1 MLFLKIFLTF
11 VVGFICV
18 LLVILVYNV
27 DIRDTGITD
36 NFFIDTCIEVITYM
50 LVLIVCVLCIV
61 LIWRIPI
68 IWYV

>member
-1 MLFLKIFLTF
+1 MLFLKILLTF

-18 LLVILVYNV
+18 LLTILVYNV
-27 DIRDTGITD
+27 DIRGTGVTD
-36 NFFIDTCIEVITYM
+36 SFFIDTCIEFITYM
-50 LVLIVCVLCIV
+50 LILTVCVLCIV

>member
-18 LLVILVYNV
+18 VLSILVYV
-27 DIRDTGITD
+27 ADIRGTGITD
-36 NFFIDTCIEVITYM
+36 SFFIDTCLEVILYM
-50 LVLIVCVLCIV
+50 IILTVCVLCIV